1 MKKSVATSLV
11 AVIMIGCGS
20 GSSSSDSTTTA
31 TPTTITGQFVDS
43 PVEGIIY
50 KSSSY
55 SGVTDENGN
64 YQCKNGEAVSF
75 YAGGVKLGEILCSNL
90 TTPNSL
96 AHGYESVAQ
105 NIAYFLQNLDS
116 DGNISN
122 GIQLPDDIPTMAV
135 DFTDETSVNT
145 ALNNLGIS
153 EPKITPEKAYQNF
166 KTYMMSIKNGSYQT
180 NPTDLNLTDEQKYAI
195 AYMWNDEK
203 MAHDL
208 YLALYDIFPNKTLY
222 NIATKAE
229 TTHKSIVENL
239 AKTYD
244 INITNYQNGYGEH
257 YSQEDLDKYGAG
269 EFFIP
274 AVQQTYD
281 TLYNQGS
288 KSEIDALKVGCMVE
302 VVDVDDLDKYL
313 DVVKDKPDIT
323 SAFENLRSGSY
334 NHYWAFDTA
343 LKNLGVSN
351 GCCSLGDEYCKTPEE
366 FPSNNGNENKGKGN
380 GNGYQGGK

>member
-1 MKKSVATSLV
+1 MKKVVVTSLV
-11 AVIMIGCGS
+11 AGIMIGCGS
-20 GSSSSDSTTTA
+20 SSSSSDSTTK
-31 TPTTITGQFVDS
+31 GQFVDA
-43 PVEGIIY
+43 PVQGLTY
-50 KSSSY
+50 KSASY
-55 SGVTDENGN
+55 TGTTDKNGN

-75 YAGGVKLGEILCSNL
+75 YAGGVKLGETLCSNL

-96 AHGYESVAQ
+96 AHGYEAVAQ

-116 DGNISN
+116 DENISN
-122 GIQLPDDIPTMAV
+122 GIQIPNDIPTMAV
-135 DFTDETSVNT
+135 DFTDETSVDT

-153 EPKITPEKAYQNF
+153 EPKITPQEAYQNF
-166 KTYMMSIKNGSYQT
+166 KNYMMSIKNGSYQT
-180 NPTDLNLTDEQKYAI
+180 TPTDLNLTDEQKYAI

-208 YLALYDIFPNKTLY
+208 YLALYNKFPNQNVLY

-229 TTHKSIVENL
+229 STHELTVENL
-239 AKTYD
+239 AQAYD

-257 YSQEDLDKYGAG
+257 YSQNDLDKYGAG

-302 VVDVDDLDKYL
+302 VVDVDDLNKYL
-313 DVVKDKPDIT
+313 DVVKDKPDIVN
-323 SAFENLRSGSY
+323 AFENLRSGSY

-366 FPSNNGNENKGKGN
+366 FPTNNGNENKGNGN
-380 GNGYQGGK
+380 GNGYHGGR